1 MAERYVHSN
10 PTTALSTGYLG
21 NRDEKMMQALVAAG
35 AFVALADGRVEAVER
50 DELVNYIHRQEFVPT
65 ISQHDIAEA
74 FDNRVRQLGDRDTAN
89 LIVEAFQPLA
99 GLSLASVVVRTA
111 ERVAAA
117 DRQIHP
123 GELRALKL
131 IRLIMVTLPATRC
144 APSQQ
149 DDAARTRCSLGTGS
163 I

>member
-1 MAERYVHSN
+1 MAERHIHSS
-10 PTTALSTGYLG
+10 TATALTSGCLD
-21 NRDEKMMQALVAAG
+21 NRDEEVMQALVTAG
-35 AFVALADGRVEAVER
+35 ALVALADGRVEAVER
-50 DELVNYIHRQEFVPT
+50 DELVNYIDRQEFLPT
-65 ISQHDIAEA
+65 LSQHEIAEA

-89 LIVEAFQPLA
+89 VIVQAFQPLA

-131 IRLIMVTLPATRC
+131 IRLIMITLPATRPP
-144 APSQQ
+144 A
-149 DDAARTRCSLGTGS
+149 TRHKS
-163 I
+163 